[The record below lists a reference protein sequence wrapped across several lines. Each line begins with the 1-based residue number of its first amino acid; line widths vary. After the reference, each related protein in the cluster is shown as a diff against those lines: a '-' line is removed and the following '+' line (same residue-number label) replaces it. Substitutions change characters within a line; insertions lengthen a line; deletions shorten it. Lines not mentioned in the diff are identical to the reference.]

1 MTSFTGQFIAFCVL
15 NSLVLLTSAIIALRL
30 DRFRIRSFLRTTVIT
45 TLIAISLITCSL
57 VGLGMVGLLTFK
69 SVLILHIVISGAIF
83 ALWGIPIIKQWKN
96 IFVDEELVKLD
107 WMLLASVFSPVAIIS
122 FVRFFNAVFQVPVE
136 YDNLA
141 YHLPFVV
148 DWMQKGHLW
157 DVYYSAYAGPLGYY
171 PSNFELLDLWAML
184 PFNSDLLV
192 NLLNLPIFLILPL
205 LLYKV
210 ARNFTVGHKASLL
223 VVALFMVLP
232 VTLRQLGTPLV
243 DLYFCF
249 TFLLSLFFYQE
260 YRKSHSLV
268 DIGLAGLALGLFM
281 GTKYLGIIY
290 ALPLVI
296 LYALTVLWTE
306 RKRLTRFLRGGVI
319 FALAIIATG
328 GFWYV
333 RNWIDSGNPIFP
345 TEVSAFGTV
354 IFEGYS
360 NITQNLIDT
369 SLATNIPSV
378 HSVWYFFEGI
388 FLMLGWPMTIML
400 LSALTLPFFSIFSM
414 AWSFF
419 HKDHDMKA
427 QHRRYLL
434 VYLLLILLAVF
445 YAVGYWV
452 SPYSFKDLLPNV
464 RYAMMFILVA
474 LLAYGIVMTRLKP
487 LQPFF
492 FFVSFACIFW
502 NIVYLVLFPPLS
514 ILINERVVVDFDQIM
529 QLWPYAAL
537 FVVILYGAG
546 LLIASLRFVFNHPKT
561 LPVLGML
568 ALSLGF
574 LSFLFFYDTK
584 TVRENLRVP
593 LYTEWYS
600 KNLEWISLLSAA
612 EWFNTNAPKAS
623 IAYTGFN
630 MHYPFFGR
638 ELERKV
644 EYININEC
652 LECVYKD
659 YKNSK
664 DSIRRDAVYE
674 NWKSNLIAKKKEFVV
689 VKRGNF
695 LMYEL
700 GWMKE
705 RPGEFKEVFRAE
717 DVSIYQ
723 FTPGSV

>member
-1 MTSFTGQFIAFCVL
+1 MTPFTGQFVAFIIL
-15 NSLVLLTSAIIALRL
+15 NLLVILTAFIITLRL
-30 DRFRIRSFLRTTVIT
+30 DRYRIRSFLRTTVMV
-45 TLIAISLITCSL
+45 TLIVATLITCSVIL
-57 VGLGMVGLLTFK
+57 LGMIGFLNFK
-69 SVLILHIVISGAIF
+69 ATIIFHTVLAGTVF
-83 ALWGIPIIKQWKN
+83 ALWGIPAIRQWKN
-96 IFVDEELVKLD
+96 IFEDEELVRPD
-107 WMLLASVFSPVAIIS
+107 WMLLASVFSPVAIIA

-148 DWMQKGHLW
+148 DWMQKGHIW

-171 PSNFELLDLWAML
+171 PSNFELFDLWVML

-192 NLLNLPIFLILPL
+192 NMLNLPIFLILPL

-290 ALPLVI
+290 ALPLVL
-296 LYALTVLWTE
+296 LYAITALWVE
-306 RKRLTRFLRGGVI
+306 RKRLSRFFLGALV
-319 FALAIIATG
+319 FALTATATG
-328 GFWYV
+328 GFWYI

-345 TEVSAFGTV
+345 TEVTFMGNV
-354 IFEGYS
+354 IFGGYH

-369 SLATNIPSV
+369 SLATNIPAV
-378 HSVWYFFEGI
+378 HSIWYFFEGI

-400 LSALTLPFFSIFSM
+400 LSALTLPLFSLFSVV
-414 AWSFF
+414 WSFF
-419 HKDHDMKA
+419 HKDIDMKA
-427 QHRRYLL
+427 QHRRYLIIY
-434 VYLLLILLAVF
+434 VLLILLAIF
-445 YAVGYWV
+445 YAIGYWV

-464 RYAMMFILVA
+464 RYAMMFILVT
-474 LLAYGIVMTRLKP
+474 LLAYGLVMTRLKP
-487 LQPFF
+487 LQPLF

-514 ILINERVVVDFDQIM
+514 MLINERVVVDFDQIV
-529 QLWPYAAL
+529 QLWPYALL
-537 FVVILYGAG
+537 FAVILYGIG
-546 LLIASLRFVFNHPKT
+546 LLIASIRFVFNHPKT
-561 LPVLGML
+561 LPILGML
-568 ALSLGF
+568 ALSIGF
-574 LSFLFFYDTK
+574 LSFLFFYDTR
-584 TVRENLRVP
+584 TVRESLRVP

-612 EWFNTNAPKAS
+612 EWFNTNAPQAS

-644 EYININEC
+644 EYINVNEC
-652 LECVYKD
+652 LDCVYKD
-659 YKNSK
+659 YKDSEE
-664 DSIRRDAVYE
+664 SIRRDAVYQD
-674 NWKSNLIAKKKEFVV
+674 WKNNLVAKKKDYIVL
-689 VKRGNF
+689 KRGNF

-700 GWMKE
+700 GWMKDHPE
-705 RPGEFKEVFRAE
+705 NFTEVFRAE
-717 DVSIYQ
+717 DVSIYK
-723 FTPGSV
+723 FTPESI